1 MTASDKACC
10 IFLLPHVLGPKAD
23 IVPENVRHPLLSAIA
38 YAQLILIAVRGRR
51 GYTEPELKMIFDE
64 GFKIMFSAL
73 QSLLYIDY
81 NTRAA
86 NHQSNPAK
94 FKAPTTSKRQT
105 R

>member
-1 MTASDKACC
+1 MTVSDKVCC

-23 IVPENVRHPLLSAIA
+23 ILPENVRYPLLSAIA

-51 GYTEPELKMIFDE
+51 GYTESELKKIFDE

-73 QSLLYIDY
+73 QSVLYIAY
-81 NTRAA
+81 NARVA
-86 NHQSNPAK
+86 NHHSNPAK
-94 FKAPTTSKRQT
+94 FKAPATAKPQT